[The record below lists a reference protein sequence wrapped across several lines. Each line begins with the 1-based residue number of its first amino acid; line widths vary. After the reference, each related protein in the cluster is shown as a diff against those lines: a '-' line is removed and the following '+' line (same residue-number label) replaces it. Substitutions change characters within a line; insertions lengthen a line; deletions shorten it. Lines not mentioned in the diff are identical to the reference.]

1 MYTVGKVCP
10 THPTVDGVEGLRYAT
25 NHGCVQ
31 CARDRARKRQLEFPE
46 WRKAVVAKSNQIH
59 SHRKRASWAKWHAD
73 KMDRVPPWADIG
85 KIKEVYKLARQLG
98 MTVDH
103 VIPLRGKYV
112 SGLHVHNNLQLLPA
126 AVNFSKGNKFE
137 VTQNA

>member
-1 MYTVGKVCP
+1 
-10 THPTVDGVEGLRYAT
+10 
-25 NHGCVQ
+25 
-31 CARDRARKRQLEFPE
+31 
-46 WRKAVVAKSNQIH
+46 
-59 SHRKRASWAKWHAD
+59 
-73 KMDRVPPWADIG
+73 MDRVPPWADIG